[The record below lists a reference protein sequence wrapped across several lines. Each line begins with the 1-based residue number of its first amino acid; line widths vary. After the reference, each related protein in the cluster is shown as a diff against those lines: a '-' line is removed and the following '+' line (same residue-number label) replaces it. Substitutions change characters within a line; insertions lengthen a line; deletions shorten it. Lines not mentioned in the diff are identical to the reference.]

1 MKQIASCFCVRYL
14 AWVGSCFLMPSGQP
28 VDHWI
33 WQWWRFLAGPSGSH
47 KPRPFWAAS
56 PSDGPDS
63 SHHGCRAQRCRWAG
77 AGWRPGTPSELWQQH
92 KFIVVQ
98 WFIFSLWA
106 TGGSITDLKPVKPN
120 STACR
125 NPPIPVRKLTAPE
138 PSDDSLHT
146 CERRWS
152 HLNTMGV
159 RWRGSLCAQ
168 VSVGVPD
175 TWKGP
180 WMLLK
185 HFSSKSRALSASPSS
200 SQPIANIPLG
210 WKVKASINC
219 TQNFLRVCQH
229 PFLWVTTFSSNMP
242 LFIVCYCHM

>member
-1 MKQIASCFCVRYL
+1 MSLGRSGVKARHSFWTL
-14 AWVGSCFLMPSGQP
+14 ARTQVYCCSAVYVFTMG
-28 VDHWI
+28 D
-33 WQWWRFLAGPSGSH
+33 
-47 KPRPFWAAS
+47 
-56 PSDGPDS
+56 
-63 SHHGCRAQRCRWAG
+63 
-77 AGWRPGTPSELWQQH
+77 
-92 KFIVVQ
+92 
-98 WFIFSLWA
+98 
-106 TGGSITDLKPVKPN
+106 GGSITDLKPVKPN

-152 HLNTMGV
+152 HISTTGV
-159 RWRGSLCAQ
+159 RWRGALCAQ

-185 HFSSKSRALSASPSS
+185 HFSSKRRALSASPSS

-219 TQNFLRVCQH
+219 TQNFLSVCQH
-229 PFLWVTTFSSNMP
+229 SCLWVTTFYSHMP
-242 LFIVCYCHM
+242 LFIVCYCHI